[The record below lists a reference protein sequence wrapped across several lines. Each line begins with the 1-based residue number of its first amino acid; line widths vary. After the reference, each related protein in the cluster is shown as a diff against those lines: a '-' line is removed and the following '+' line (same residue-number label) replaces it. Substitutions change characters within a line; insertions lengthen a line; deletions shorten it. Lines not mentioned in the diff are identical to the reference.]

1 MKFLINL
8 EAQKSSAPGK
18 LGYHL
23 EKGDGKGIEKGIE
36 KGIKKER
43 LNAIGRMIKANVT
56 KEQIIAFDYTEE
68 EFTEAGSILY
78 ASV

>member
-1 MKFLINL
+1 M
-8 EAQKSSAPGK
+8 
-18 LGYHL
+18 
-23 EKGDGKGIEKGIE
+23 EKGIE

-56 KEQIIAFDYTEE
+56 KEQIIAFGYTEE